1 MNDDICYVLSRGII
15 PRRYYGENLIKGGIL
30 YYNIYMIHGNTEGIK
45 RALLWRLEKHL
56 GYTDKSSL
64 VSEETLALI
73 SEFTIATGR
82 EISVFISR
90 AGRVEA
96 ISIGDSSTVEVLPIG
111 KRRGE
116 SSKSGIRVIHTHPKG
131 SAVLSN
137 ADVSA
142 LKQMHYDCIAAVGV
156 SQQGARKMQ
165 IGYMAP
171 TGYKY
176 VDVEIASMDHDALL
190 EMILECDKVG
200 KNKSSLKEEINHRC
214 ILVGVGDDESLY
226 ELKRLAETA
235 NYEPVGQISQRRT
248 TIDSV
253 YYVGSGKIDEIAME
267 AQVKGAAIVIFDAPL
282 TAAQHAAIGERL
294 MRKVID
300 RGTLILEIFEKHA
313 TTAEGRLQVELARL
327 KYTLPLLVGQGAS
340 MSRQRGGLYAMG
352 GSGETKLETDRRHI
366 RKRISELSEKLH
378 ALEQGR
384 ELRRRKRSA
393 SGVKSVTLLGYTNAG
408 KSTLINQMSRSDLYA
423 ENKLFATLD
432 SVSRSVWTER
442 GTFVLTD
449 TVGFIRNLPH
459 TFVEAFKSTLDEVRY
474 ADLLIHVVDA
484 SSPEMASQI
493 ATVESVIREIGAGE
507 VPIITVYN
515 KADKAPRE
523 EGRIYISA
531 KYGEN
536 VDLLKKMIVERLFGK
551 E

>member
-1 MNDDICYVLSRGII
+1 M
-15 PRRYYGENLIKGGIL
+15 
-30 YYNIYMIHGNTEGIK
+30 IYGNTQGIK
-45 RALLWRLEKHL
+45 RSLLWKLEKHV
-56 GYTDKSSL
+56 GFTDKSSL
-64 VSEETLALI
+64 VSEETLDLI
-73 SEFTIATGR
+73 SEFTLATGR
-82 EISVFISR
+82 EVSVFISR
-90 AGRVEA
+90 GGRVEA
-96 ISIGDSSTVEVLPIG
+96 ITVGDSSTVEALPIG

-116 SSKSGIRVIHTHPKG
+116 NSKCGIRVIHTHPKG
-131 SAVLSN
+131 YAVLSV
-137 ADVSA
+137 ADISA
-142 LKQMHYDCIAAVGV
+142 LKQMKYDCLVAVGV
-156 SQQGARKMQ
+156 SSHGTKRMQ
-165 IGYMAP
+165 VGYFAP
-171 TGYKY
+171 TGYKQ
-176 VDVEIASMDHDALL
+176 VDVSVDSMDHAALL
-190 EMILECDKVG
+190 DMILECDEIG
-200 KNKSSLKEEINHRC
+200 KNKSSVKEEVNNRAL
-214 ILVGVGDDESLY
+214 LVGVGDDESLY

-235 NYEPVGQISQRRT
+235 NYAPVGQISQRRT
-248 TIDSV
+248 TVDST

-267 AQVKGAAIVIFDAPL
+267 AQIKDAAIVIFDVPL
-282 TAAQHAAIGERL
+282 TAVQHAAIGERL
-294 MRKVID
+294 MRKIVD

-378 ALEQGR
+378 SLEHGR
-384 ELRRRKRSA
+384 ELRRRKRKQ

-442 GTFVLTD
+442 GSFVLTD

-484 SSPEMASQI
+484 SSPEMNAQI
-493 ATVESVIREIGAGE
+493 ATVESVIREIGASS

-523 EGRIYISA
+523 EGKIYISA

-536 VDLLKKMIVERLFGK
+536 VDLLKEMIVEALFGK

>member
-1 MNDDICYVLSRGII
+1 
-15 PRRYYGENLIKGGIL
+15 
-30 YYNIYMIHGNTEGIK
+30 MIHGNISGIK

-56 GYTDKSSL
+56 GFTDKTSL
-64 VSEETLALI
+64 VSEETLSVI
-73 SEFTIATGR
+73 TEFTQETGR
-82 EISVFISR
+82 EVSVFISR

-96 ISIGDSSTVEVLPIG
+96 IAVGDALTVDALAVG

-116 SSKSGIRVIHTHPKG
+116 NSKCKIRVIHTHPKG
-131 SAVLSN
+131 SAMLSS
-137 ADVSA
+137 ADISA
-142 LKQMHYDCIAAVGV
+142 LKEMNYDCLAAVGV
-156 SQQGARKMQ
+156 SQQGAKKMQ
-165 IGYMAP
+165 VGYVTP
-171 TGYKY
+171 TGVKLKD
-176 VDVEIASMDHDALL
+176 VDIASMDNAALL
-190 EMILECDKVG
+190 EMIVECDAVG
-200 KNKSSLKEEINHRC
+200 KNKSSVKEEVNNRC
-214 ILVGVGDDESLY
+214 LLVGVGDEESLY

-235 NYEPVGQISQRRT
+235 NYDPVGRIMQKRT
-248 TIDSV
+248 TVDSV

-267 AQVKGAAIVIFDAPL
+267 AQIKDAALVVFDVPL
-282 TAAQHAAIGERL
+282 NAAQHAAIGERL
-294 MRKVID
+294 GRKVID

-378 ALEQGR
+378 SLEQGR
-384 ELRRRKRSA
+384 ELRRRKRKQ

-432 SVSRSVWTER
+432 SVSRSVWSDR
-442 GTFVLTD
+442 GSFVLTD

-484 SSPEMASQI
+484 SSPEMESQI
-493 ATVESVIREIGAGE
+493 ATVESVIEEIGAAS

-515 KADKAPRE
+515 KADKATRE
-523 EGRIYISA
+523 EGKFYISA
-531 KYGEN
+531 KFGEN
-536 VDLLKKMIVERLFGK
+536 VDRLKELIQDALFGK
-551 E
+551 KE

>member
-1 MNDDICYVLSRGII
+1 MI
-15 PRRYYGENLIKGGIL
+15 YG
-30 YYNIYMIHGNTEGIK
+30 NIDGIK

-56 GYTDKSSL
+56 GYTDKASL

-73 SEFTIATGR
+73 SEFTLATGR

-96 ISIGDSSTVEVLPIG
+96 ISVGDSSTVEVLPIG

-116 SSKSGIRVIHTHPKG
+116 RSKSGIRVIHTHPKG

-137 ADVSA
+137 ADISA
-142 LKQMHYDCIAAVGV
+142 LKKMNYDCIVAVGV
-156 SQQGARKMQ
+156 SQSGTHRMQ
-165 IGYMAP
+165 VGYMAP
-171 TGYKY
+171 TGYKH
-176 VDVEIASMDHDALL
+176 VDVEVASMDHAALL
-190 EMILECDKVG
+190 EMILECDAVG
-200 KNKSSLKEEINHRC
+200 KNKSSLKEEVNDRC

-235 NYEPVGQISQRRT
+235 GYDPVGSVSQRRT
-248 TIDSV
+248 VDSV

-267 AQVKGAAIVIFDAPL
+267 AQIKDAAIVIFDVPL

-294 MRKVID
+294 MRKIID

-378 ALEQGR
+378 ALEKGR
-384 ELRRRKRSA
+384 ELRRRKRSS

-484 SSPEMASQI
+484 SSPEMASQM
-493 ATVESVIREIGAGE
+493 ATVQSVIEEIGAAG

-515 KADKAPRE
+515 KADKASRA
-523 EGRIYISA
+523 EGKLYISA
-531 KYGEN
+531 KYGDN
-536 VDLLKKMIVERLFGK
+536 VDTLKQLIVEELFGK

>member
-1 MNDDICYVLSRGII
+1 
-15 PRRYYGENLIKGGIL
+15 
-30 YYNIYMIHGNTEGIK
+30 MIHGNTQGIK
-45 RALLWRLEKHL
+45 RALLWQLEKHI
-56 GYTDKSSL
+56 GFTDKSSL
-64 VSEETLALI
+64 VSEETLDLI
-73 SEFTIATGR
+73 SEFTLATGR
-82 EISVFISR
+82 EVSVFISR

-96 ISIGDSSTVEVLPIG
+96 IAVGDNSTVEVLPLG

-116 SSKSGIRVIHTHPKG
+116 KSKCGIRVIHTHPKG
-131 SAVLSN
+131 SAVLSS

-142 LKQMHYDCIAAVGV
+142 LKQMNYDCIAAVGV
-156 SQQGARKMQ
+156 SSHGTKRMQ
-165 IGYMAP
+165 VGFIAP
-171 TGYKY
+171 TGYKH
-176 VDVEIASMDHDALL
+176 VDVSIDSMDHAALL
-190 EMILECDKVG
+190 EMILECDTVG
-200 KNKSSLKEEINHRC
+200 KNKSSVKEEVNTRA

-235 NYEPVGQISQRRT
+235 NYDPVGQISQRRT
-248 TIDSV
+248 AVDSV

-267 AQVKGAAIVIFDAPL
+267 AQIKDAAIVIFDAPL
-282 TAAQHAAIGERL
+282 NAAQHAAIGERL
-294 MRKVID
+294 GRKIID

-366 RKRISELSEKLH
+366 RKRISELADKLH
-378 ALEQGR
+378 SLEQGR
-384 ELRRRKRSA
+384 ELRRRKRKQ

-442 GTFVLTD
+442 GSFVLTD

-493 ATVESVIREIGAGE
+493 ATVQEVVEEIGASA
-507 VPIITVYN
+507 VPMITVYN

-523 EGRIYISA
+523 EGKIYISA

-536 VDLLKKMIVERLFGK
+536 VDLLKKMIEDALFGK

>member
-1 MNDDICYVLSRGII
+1 
-15 PRRYYGENLIKGGIL
+15 
-30 YYNIYMIHGNTEGIK
+30 MIHGNIQGIK

-56 GYTDKSSL
+56 GYTDKSSF
-64 VSEETLALI
+64 VSEETLAII

-82 EISVFISR
+82 EVSVYISR

-96 ISIGDSSTVEVLPIG
+96 ISVGDSSTVEVLPLG
-111 KRRGE
+111 KRRGAR
-116 SSKSGIRVIHTHPKG
+116 SKCGIRVIHTHPKG
-131 SAVLSN
+131 SAILSA

-142 LKQMHYDCIAAVGV
+142 LRQMNYDCIAAVGV
-156 SQQGARKMQ
+156 SQQGAKRMQ
-165 IGYMAP
+165 VGYICA
-171 TGYKY
+171 TGYRHL
-176 VDVEIASMDHDALL
+176 DVEIDAMDHAALL
-190 EMILECDKVG
+190 ETILEADEVG
-200 KNKSSLKEEINHRC
+200 KRRTPVMEESNQRC
-214 ILVGVGDDESLY
+214 ILVGVGDDQSLY

-235 NYEPVGQISQRRT
+235 NYDPVAKVSQKRSAV
-248 TIDSV
+248 DST

-267 AQVKGAAIVIFDAPL
+267 AQIHDAAIVIFDAPL
-282 TAAQHAAIGERL
+282 TAVQHAAIGERL
-294 MRKVID
+294 GRKIID

-366 RKRISELSEKLH
+366 RRRIDEISDKLH
-378 ALEQGR
+378 QLERGR
-384 ELRRRKRSA
+384 ALRRQRRSQ
-393 SGVKSVTLLGYTNAG
+393 SGVKNVTLLGYTNAG

-432 SVSRSVWTER
+432 SVSRNVWTER
-442 GTFVLTD
+442 GSFVLTD

-484 SSPEMASQI
+484 SSPEMLSQI
-493 ATVESVIREIGAGE
+493 ATVEGVIEEIGASG

-515 KADKAPRE
+515 KADKAVRE
-523 EGRIYISA
+523 EGKLYISA

-536 VDLLKKMIVERLFGK
+536 VDLLKQTIVDMLFGK
-551 E
+551 ESL

>member
-1 MNDDICYVLSRGII
+1 
-15 PRRYYGENLIKGGIL
+15 
-30 YYNIYMIHGNTEGIK
+30 MIHGNISGIK

-56 GYTDKSSL
+56 GFTDKTSL
-64 VSEETLALI
+64 VSEETLAVI
-73 SEFTIATGR
+73 TEFTQETGR
-82 EISVFISR
+82 EVSVFISR
-90 AGRVEA
+90 SGRVEA
-96 ISIGDSSTVEVLPIG
+96 ISVGDSAKVDALDMG

-116 SSKSGIRVIHTHPKG
+116 NSKCKIRVIHTHPKG
-131 SAVLSN
+131 SAALSA
-137 ADVSA
+137 ADISA
-142 LKQMHYDCIAAVGV
+142 LKEMNYDCLAAVGV
-156 SQQGARKMQ
+156 SSAGARRMQ
-165 IGYMAP
+165 IGYVSP
-171 TGYKY
+171 TGVKLK
-176 VDVEIASMDHDALL
+176 DVEIASMDHAALL
-190 EMILECDKVG
+190 EMIVECDSVG
-200 KNKSSLKEEINHRC
+200 KNKSSVKEEVNNRC
-214 ILVGVGDDESLY
+214 LLVGVGDEDSLY

-235 NYEPVGQISQRRT
+235 NYDPVGRIMQKRT
-248 TIDSV
+248 TVDSV

-267 AQVKGAAIVIFDAPL
+267 AQIKDAALVVFDVPL
-282 TAAQHAAIGERL
+282 NAAQHAAIGERIG
-294 MRKVID
+294 RKVID

-378 ALEQGR
+378 SLEQGR
-384 ELRRRKRSA
+384 ELRRRKRKQ

-432 SVSRSVWTER
+432 SVSRSVWSER
-442 GTFVLTD
+442 GSFVLTD

-484 SSPEMASQI
+484 SSPEMESQI
-493 ATVESVIREIGAGE
+493 ATVESVIEEIGAAD

-515 KADKAPRE
+515 KADKATRE
-523 EGRIYISA
+523 EGTFYISA
-531 KYGEN
+531 KFGEN
-536 VDLLKKMIVERLFGK
+536 VDRLKEMIQDALFGK
-551 E
+551 KE

>member
-1 MNDDICYVLSRGII
+1 MI
-15 PRRYYGENLIKGGIL
+15 YG
-30 YYNIYMIHGNTEGIK
+30 NIDGIK
-45 RALLWRLEKHL
+45 RAILWRLEKHL
-56 GYTDKSSL
+56 GFIDKSSL

-82 EISVFISR
+82 EISVYISR

-96 ISIGDSSTVEVLPIG
+96 ISVGDSSTVEVLPIG

-116 SSKSGIRVIHTHPKG
+116 NSKRGIRVIHTHPKG

-142 LKQMHYDCIAAVGV
+142 LKQMNYDCMVAVGV
-156 SQQGARKMQ
+156 SQSGTRRMQ
-165 IGYMAP
+165 VGYMAP
-171 TGYKY
+171 TGYKH
-176 VDVEIASMDHDALL
+176 VDVDISSMDHAALL
-190 EMILECDKVG
+190 DMILECDKVG
-200 KNKSSLKEEINHRC
+200 KNKSSVKEEVNERC
-214 ILVGVGDDESLY
+214 ILVGVGDEESLH

-235 NYEPVGQISQRRT
+235 GYDPVGKVSQRRST
-248 TIDSV
+248 VDSV

-267 AQVKGAAIVIFDAPL
+267 AQIKDAAIVIFDVPL
-282 TAAQHAAIGERL
+282 TAAQHAAIGDRL
-294 MRKVID
+294 MRKIID

-378 ALEQGR
+378 ALEKGR
-384 ELRRRKRSA
+384 ELRRQKRSS

-484 SSPEMASQI
+484 SSPEMESQM
-493 ATVESVIREIGAGE
+493 ATVQSVIEEIGAGK

-515 KADKAPRE
+515 KADKASRE
-523 EGRIYISA
+523 PDKLYISA
-531 KYGEN
+531 KFGDN
-536 VDLLKKMIVERLFGK
+536 VDVLKKMIVEELFGK